1 MNVQHDPVVR
11 VQDLVKEYPAVRAVD
26 GISFEVH
33 RGEVFGMLGPNGAG
47 KTTTIECVEGLR
59 RADQGSI
66 QVLGLDPQKDG
77 YQLRERIGVQFQS
90 AALPERIKVWEALDL
105 FSAFY
110 QKKADWPQLLR
121 LMELGEMRDAY
132 VSKLSGGQR
141 QRVFIALA
149 LVNDPD
155 IVFLDELTTG
165 LDPQSR
171 RAMWDLVRGIQDK
184 GKTVFLTTH
193 FMEEAERLCD
203 RVAIVDHGKIIA
215 LDTPLNLINSL
226 GDESRVVFE
235 LDTPFD
241 HTVLANL
248 NGITRVERIG
258 ERIVIYGKKEGLLSK
273 VAGSLETAGA
283 PFNNLRAEQPNLEDV
298 FLKLTGK
305 EIRN

>member
-1 MNVQHDPVVR
+1 MNTQNDPVVQ
-11 VQDLVKEYPAVRAVD
+11 VLDLVKQYPAVRAVD
-26 GISFEVH
+26 GISFEVY

-47 KTTTIECVEGLR
+47 KTTTIECLEGLR
-59 RADQGSI
+59 QADQGSI
-66 QVLGLDPQKDG
+66 RVLGLDPQKDG
-77 YQLRERIGVQFQS
+77 YKLRERIGVQFQS
-90 AALPERIKVWEALDL
+90 AALPDRIKVWEALDL

-110 QKKADWPQLLR
+110 QHTADWRLL
-121 LMELGEMRDAY
+121 LKKMGLEDMQNAF
-132 VSKLSGGQR
+132 VSKLSGGQK

-171 RAMWDLVRGIQDK
+171 RAMWDLVRDIQNK

-215 LDTPLNLINSL
+215 LDSPHNLIDSL
-226 GDESRVVFE
+226 GGESRVVFE
-235 LDTPFD
+235 MEVPFD
-241 HTVLANL
+241 QAILASL
-248 NGITRVERIG
+248 PSITRVERIG
-258 ERIVIYGKKEGLLSK
+258 ERIIAYGKKEGLVGK
-273 VAGSLETAGA
+273 VASTLETAGV
-283 PFNNLRAEQPNLEDV
+283 PFNNLRSEQPNLEDV